1 MTVKYYFMGGLAI
14 KNTSKIPAKTALE
27 LGNNIISVL
36 SDKLGIE
43 CCLLGS
49 VGKKPDNEYS
59 GDIDIAV
66 IMKYNDS
73 NIDKIYNLMSDEF
86 EADGMNLS
94 KGFKIMSIGVPFE
107 DNKVGQVD
115 FMFMKSLENA
125 KFLWHSPDYR
135 KNESNYKGAS
145 RTDLMRTVVSETPIP
160 EKYDKEEYFS
170 NGDLK
175 SWWQFSLSSQGE
187 LEIKHKTVE
196 SKKDPEKSVKNP
208 ITIKEDTI
216 LYETDP
222 DKIVKIIFGE
232 NCDRIKDLNSFES
245 EVKYLLS
252 DKYKYADSEDLITN
266 IFKQFI
272 KNWGDLP
279 ENEKAVNFIKKNG
292 LDK

>member
-1 MTVKYYFMGGLAI
+1 MGGLAI
-14 KNTSKIPAKTALE
+14 KNTSKIPAKTAE
-27 LGNNIISVL
+27 KLGNDIVSVL
-36 SDKLGIE
+36 SSKLGIDS
-43 CCLLGS
+43 CILGS

-66 IMKYNDS
+66 IMKYNDD
-73 NIDKIYNLMSDEF
+73 NIDKVYNLMVDKFNAS
-86 EADGMNLS
+86 GMNLS
-94 KGFKIMSIGVPFE
+94 KGFKIMSIGVPF
-107 DNKVGQVD
+107 DGDKTGQVD

-125 KFLWHSPDYR
+125 KFLWHSPDY
-135 KNESNYKGAS
+135 KNNESNYKGAS

-160 EKYDKEEYFS
+160 EKYDKEEYFK

-196 SKKDPEKSVKNP
+196 SKKDSEKAVKNP
-208 ITIKEDTI
+208 VTIKEDTI

-222 DKIVKIIFGE
+222 DEIVRIIFGD

-252 DKYKYADSEDLITN
+252 NKYKYADSGDLVTN

-279 ENEKAVNFIKKNG
+279 ENKKAVEFIKKNG